1 VNRTDRLYA
10 LVDELRARAP
20 RLVRANDLAKRF
32 EVTTR
37 TIERDLLAL
46 QEAGVP
52 IWAQRGP
59 GGGYALNADT
69 SRSLPD
75 TQALAL
81 LQALP
86 GIGPFSSELILLRG
100 AGHPDYLTFVEP
112 RFRVAVT
119 HAYRLDHL
127 ATDDDLRRI
136 SAAWRPYRM
145 SMTFLLRKD
154 AARVASGWTRGTG
167 AGLRSRPGRYRSQHP
182 GTGRT

>member
-1 VNRTDRLYA
+1 MNRTDRLYA

-37 TIERDLLAL
+37 TIERD
-46 QEAGVP
+46 
-52 IWAQRGP
+52 
-59 GGGYALNADT
+59 
-69 SRSLPD
+69 
-75 TQALAL
+75 
-81 LQALP
+81 QALP

-136 SAAWRPYRM
+136 SAAW
-145 SMTFLLRKD
+145 MTFLLRQD